1 MGTWTL
7 KIDGCTAA
15 VEITAKYCNFEM
27 SVGKRLLSLQ
37 YTLSALLPALSNGEG
52 MTSST
57 LLLPTVTYPF
67 LQLPIGVHLDE
78 DSVSDCGIK
87 CAVNLKEQYETTT
100 GLQLGYSHLTD
111 IGYTTFS
118 EYDSS
123 SASSSP
129 ESSQYF
135 TEQDSPKLSPVLQ
148 HPLIHSTATTG
159 LMSASNAL
167 NYVTSQGQNQSTGH
181 QYNYQQ
187 PMNPVNVTQPYLQ
200 QHINFNDPQQ
210 IATALGGHQA
220 LAGSHPVTVP
230 PPFVGNFPAVSSI
243 ETPQGTFYF
252 VPNTVNFVQPQQQQ
266 QQQHGHQQQQ
276 QQAILQSPSPAIVTP
291 APTPVVSD
299 STPNGTGGAGVALA
313 MPTPIHP
320 MLPMNLGVSEY
331 SASNSPGG
339 DWEDQQ
345 FTPEE
350 PTVPTPVEAT
360 PASIAPK
367 IKAPGPKGGKKGK
380 KGTSTGKAQS
390 RRFMCPHEGCG
401 RAFARNFNMQSH
413 LKSHLGI
420 RDCML
425 IACSLL
431 TLLFRA
437 DFQISFFQSPPPV
450 DCPHCNK
457 KFSRRHDRARHCAA
471 VHDSHEDDYNRVYHE
486 DTNLEENQ
494 RQLSRVLERGNSTE
508 D

>member
-1 MGTWTL
+1 
-7 KIDGCTAA
+7 
-15 VEITAKYCNFEM
+15 
-27 SVGKRLLSLQ
+27 
-37 YTLSALLPALSNGEG
+37 
-52 MTSST
+52 
-57 LLLPTVTYPF
+57 
-67 LQLPIGVHLDE
+67 
-78 DSVSDCGIK
+78 
-87 CAVNLKEQYETTT
+87 
-100 GLQLGYSHLTD
+100 LTD

-331 SASNSPGG
+331 SAITAPA
-339 DWEDQQ
+339 
-345 FTPEE
+345 
-350 PTVPTPVEAT
+350 AT
-360 PASIAPK
+360 
-367 IKAPGPKGGKKGK
+367 GR
-380 KGTSTGKAQS
+380 TSSSLPRSLPFRLQSKPLRRVSLPRS
-390 RRFMCPHEGCG
+390 RRLDPRAERRAKRG
-401 RAFARNFNMQSH
+401 RRPARLSQGVSCA
-413 LKSHLGI
+413 LTKGAAALSLATSI
-420 RDCML
+420 
-425 IACSLL
+425 CSLISSL
-431 TLLFRA
+431 TSGSV
-437 DFQISFFQSPPPV
+437 IV
-450 DCPHCNK
+450 C
-457 KFSRRHDRARHCAA
+457 
-471 VHDSHEDDYNRVYHE
+471 
-486 DTNLEENQ
+486 
-494 RQLSRVLERGNSTE
+494 
-508 D
+508 